1 MPCMRVTVIP
11 FYVKRKGRKVYKFL
25 IKWTEPKFWFG
36 AVRWKVENSDLAHFS
51 EETTKVKKVGL
62 KSFQISNKMNCC
74 SLFIDVKRLKVFIY
88 IVIFVWFPI
97 FLTGITF
104 STTVFNPNWTKS
116 RNTYNFWFKKD
127 FNLKTYAL
135 CRSEYISAPFWP
147 IWRFSSAPCRVVG
160 RSENPGGGKWCG
172 GHNPPPRFW

>member
-51 EETTKVKKVGL
+51 DETTKVKKVGL

-97 FLTGITF
+97 FLTGITLLTPTELNREIHTTF
-104 STTVFNPNWTKS
+104 DLRKISTWKLMHCVVQS
-116 RNTYNFWFKKD
+116 TYQLHFGQFD
-127 FNLKTYAL
+127 ASLQHRAG
-135 CRSEYISAPFWP
+135 P
-147 IWRFSSAPCRVVG
+147 
-160 RSENPGGGKWCG
+160 
-172 GHNPPPRFW
+172 